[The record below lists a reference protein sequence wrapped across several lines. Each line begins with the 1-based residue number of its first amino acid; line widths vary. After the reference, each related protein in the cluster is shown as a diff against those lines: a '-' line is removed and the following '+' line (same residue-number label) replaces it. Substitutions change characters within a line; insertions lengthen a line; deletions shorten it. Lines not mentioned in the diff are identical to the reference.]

1 MPKETTAP
9 PVIRL
14 RRKCDRLC
22 HKIAD
27 EMKVPT
33 DVVWEAAVSWLY
45 YRNLEFF
52 DDDPTP
58 TQKDLLGAVA
68 DLNEAEKEAIKL
80 LSR

>member
-1 MPKETTAP
+1 MPKKSTAP

-33 DVVWEAAVSWLY
+33 DVVWEAAVDWLY
-45 YRNLEFF
+45 CRNLEFF
-52 DDDPTP
+52 DDAPTP
-58 TQKDLLGAVA
+58 AQEDLLDTVA
-68 DLNEAEKEAIKL
+68 ELNEAEKEVIKTTP
-80 LSR
+80 R